1 LPEREGW
8 NLMHLSTA
16 WVRACMGLH
25 TVAELDRP
33 RRAAGD
39 ILAGREGGSGGP
51 VDAVGGGGGGQLR
64 AV

>member
-1 LPEREGW
+1 
-8 NLMHLSTA
+8 MHLSTA

-51 VDAVGGGGGGQLR
+51 VDAVGGGGGGQFG